1 MLLQDQLIHHFFSS
15 MCCWTHVNTRERR
28 HLASFDP
35 YPCSY
40 GVLATLTCQ
49 AMVKRLSF
57 ALEKSTGTVDFSNAL
72 VKRLSS
78 AFNWRGWFSNALVK
92 RLSFAF
98 NWRGWLF
105 QCPDLYRYILS
116 DSVCFSLNL
125 SYRCRYTITKTWG
138 IRRVGNMKCACN
150 SCWEIKAR
158 GQICVINRWGSV
170 SPLIMACC
178 MCTKSIHGG

>member
-1 MLLQDQLIHHFFSS
+1 MLLQDQLIHHFLSS
-15 MCCWTHVNTRERR
+15 MSCWTHVNTRERR

-57 ALEKSTGTVDFSNAL
+57 ALEKSTGAVD
-72 VKRLSS
+72 
-78 AFNWRGWFSNALVK
+78 FSNALVK

-98 NWRGWLF
+98 NGWLF

>member
-1 MLLQDQLIHHFFSS
+1 MLLQDQLIHHFLSS
-15 MCCWTHVNTRERR
+15 VSCWTHVNTRERR

-78 AFNWRGWFSNALVK
+78 AFNWRGWFLQCFGKTPFFCIQLA
-92 RLSFAF
+92 RLTFPMP
-98 NWRGWLF
+98 R
-105 QCPDLYRYILS
+105 PILS

-125 SYRCRYTITKTWG
+125 SYRWRYTITKTWG

>member
-1 MLLQDQLIHHFFSS
+1 MLLQDQLIHHFLSS
-15 MCCWTHVNTRERR
+15 MSCWTHVNTRERR

-49 AMVKRLSF
+49 AMAKRLSF
-57 ALEKSTGTVDFSNAL
+57 ALEKSTGAVD
-72 VKRLSS
+72 
-78 AFNWRGWFSNALVK
+78 FSNALVK

-105 QCPDLYRYILS
+105 QCPYLYRYILS

-125 SYRCRYTITKTWG
+125 SYRWRYTITKTWG

-150 SCWEIKAR
+150 SCWEIKAK

>member
-1 MLLQDQLIHHFFSS
+1 MVEPSVCKLRKQDIISVQVEVGLDIMLLQDQLIHHFLSS
-15 MCCWTHVNTRERR
+15 MSCWTHVNTRERR

-57 ALEKSTGTVDFSNAL
+57 A
-72 VKRLSS
+72 
-78 AFNWRGWFSNALVK
+78 
-92 RLSFAF
+92 F

-105 QCPDLYRYILS
+105 QCPYLYRYILS

-125 SYRCRYTITKTWG
+125 SYRWRYTITKTWG

>member
-1 MLLQDQLIHHFFSS
+1 MLLQDQLIHHFLSS
-15 MCCWTHVNTRERR
+15 MSCWTHVNTRERR

-35 YPCSY
+35 HPCSY

-57 ALEKSTGTVDFSNAL
+57 ALEKSTGAVD
-72 VKRLSS
+72 
-78 AFNWRGWFSNALVK
+78 FSNALVK

-98 NWRGWLF
+98 NGWLF

>member
-1 MLLQDQLIHHFFSS
+1 MLLQDQLIHHFLSS
-15 MCCWTHVNTRERR
+15 MSCWTHVNTRERR

-57 ALEKSTGTVDFSNAL
+57 ALEKSTGAVD
-72 VKRLSS
+72 
-78 AFNWRGWFSNALVK
+78 FSNALVK

-98 NWRGWLF
+98 NGWLF

-125 SYRCRYTITKTWG
+125 SYRWRYTITKTWG
-138 IRRVGNMKCACN
+138 IRRVGNMKCACS
-150 SCWEIKAR
+150 SCWKIKAR

>member
-1 MLLQDQLIHHFFSS
+1 MLLQDQLIHHFLSS
-15 MCCWTHVNTRERR
+15 MSCWTHVNTRERR

-49 AMVKRLSF
+49 AMAKRLSF
-57 ALEKSTGTVDFSNAL
+57 ALEKSTGAVDLSNA
-72 VKRLSS
+72 S
-78 AFNWRGWFSNALVK
+78 VK

-98 NWRGWLF
+98 NWRGWFF
-105 QCPDLYRYILS
+105 QCPYLYRYILS

-125 SYRCRYTITKTWG
+125 SYRCRNTITKTWG

>member
-1 MLLQDQLIHHFFSS
+1 MVEPSVCKLRKQDIISVQVEVGLDIMLLQDQLIHHFLSS
-15 MCCWTHVNTRERR
+15 MSCWTHVNTRERR

-78 AFNWRGWFSNALVK
+78 AFNWRGWFLQCFGK
-92 RLSFAF
+92 TPFFCIQRLIFPMPIPVPIYSIWQCMFFTESFVQMQIYHHQDM
-98 NWRGWLF
+98 GDT
-105 QCPDLYRYILS
+105 QS
-116 DSVCFSLNL
+116 
-125 SYRCRYTITKTWG
+125 
-138 IRRVGNMKCACN
+138 
-150 SCWEIKAR
+150 WEHEM
-158 GQICVINRWGSV
+158 CVQ
-170 SPLIMACC
+170 
-178 MCTKSIHGG
+178 